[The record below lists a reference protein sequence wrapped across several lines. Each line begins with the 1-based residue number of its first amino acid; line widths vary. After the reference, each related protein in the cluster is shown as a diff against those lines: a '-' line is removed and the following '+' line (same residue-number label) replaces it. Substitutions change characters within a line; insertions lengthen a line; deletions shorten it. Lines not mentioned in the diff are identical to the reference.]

1 MPAIKVRPSRHAKKR
16 DFWGD
21 ADRGQLFVEQID
33 KKFGE
38 HFGSRKVALAALKLQ
53 RRLFNMY
60 ITGERSIP
68 DAVWSHLRRIP
79 DYKKPAVVTTK
90 TTPLYVDD
98 VDPLS

>member
-1 MPAIKVRPSRHAKKR
+1 MPAIKVKPSRHAKKR

-21 ADRGQLFVEQID
+21 ADRGQLFIEQVE
-33 KKFGE
+33 KKFGS
-38 HFGSRKVALAALKLQ
+38 HFGSRKDALAALKLQ

-68 DAVWSHLRRIP
+68 DAVWRDLRALP
-79 DYKKPAVVTTK
+79 KYQAAKPVSPST
-90 TTPLYVDD
+90 LYVDD